1 MRNNIR
7 WLLTEAKLSNLDTNK
22 INLVGN
28 KLICYHLTS
37 HRKWGDYNPKIQDMI
52 DNPIVKHP
60 KQERSDNDSRAMR
73 IVKNLKDSDRI
84 SLRDT
89 YDIEE
94 KVIMDMISDPYTD
107 TSGFSAGGGDYHGK
121 GLYTCYKF
129 NPEIA
134 WHYGNICLVFEIDIS
149 NFIITF
155 EDLAKQVHGED
166 WRIKDQLLK
175 LYQLEERS
183 PESIETYKKVLSEI
197 PDNELEM
204 SKTIYSSTGRTANIS
219 LSLMRRLSKLLITS
233 FYEGIILLGDT
244 DGPVCVSFYPKY
256 DAKLIGL
263 GRLNED
269 SPEIVDW
276 YDSLDDFLGG
286 RAKLKQDFETL
297 NSIAEE
303 ITDPAEKAEMKSEDR
318 PPFDMEY
325 LEITTFFNG
334 DSRYVDS
341 TVDKMFELY
350 NDIKSSGD
358 TRKFEFFLKSFKNSR
373 YPFEDSAVKSPEY
386 NELIDEVINYYKK
399 QNKNLDASFFSAVL
413 ESYLVNNLTATDLFL
428 TSGIDVCLNDKTF
441 KQNSWTARA
450 FDFKIKK
457 YLKINSVS
465 SKVQSLLDEKLNE
478 FGPNMVIMSRRAE
491 KIAEFYAN
499 TDEINKNK
507 IISMLIDELPQAG
520 TIYWKEVTP
529 ENFNAANNILENII
543 DSLIK
548 NKPNFNY
555 EFNFVRYLYNDLPDV
570 KYFSNK
576 IDEFIAS
583 SFLNNMDEIKKDPNT
598 SFFINTIKYIKRK
611 LGSSHPT
618 VLEAESLVSLS
629 KEQAANDIEM
639 FIEKLNMGQITSRKL
654 KDKIGDFKDDL
665 SYVSYLSSQSKDWF
679 RKLFDAVIKNI
690 TVKNFKVLG
699 KAETAFLLAIIMS
712 HDIALTKEEQFAFTR
727 KFGKSDYGN
736 KNDIANYKHLDP
748 DVFIELLGPDLAK
761 GGMGAG
767 LSFKGYE
774 YSPGIYRLLYKHRKV
789 VDLFCEVA
797 KPGLMKMI
805 ILNINDELSGKSKP
819 THTWGDSGMLRS
831 NGISYYL
838 GTLPYLGFPVE
849 QIKIS
854 DAINMNDISWF
865 EYFANKAKDNP
876 GRGLKKPIAAL
887 EQTINSKKP
896 TQTDKAQD
904 SLDPQL
910 DLSHRKIFGNSL
922 KEIYKF

>member
-1 MRNNIR
+1 MKKNIR
-7 WLLTEAKLSNLDTNK
+7 WLLTEARLSNLNTNK
-22 INLVGN
+22 INFIDG

-37 HRKWGDYNPKIQDMI
+37 KRKWLDYNES
-52 DNPIVKHP
+52 VKRMDSPDTHP
-60 KQERSDNDSRAMR
+60 DKEILPTDTKTQSIIKR
-73 IVKNLKDSDRI
+73 ITNARKNKRPEEWQ
-84 SLRDT
+84 
-89 YDIEE
+89 IEE
-94 KVIMDMISDPYTD
+94 FVIEDMISDPYTD
-107 TSGFSAGGGDYHGK
+107 TSGFSAGDGDYHGK

-129 NPEIA
+129 NPKIA
-134 WHYGNICLVFEIDIS
+134 GAYGNICLVFEIDIS

-166 WRIKDQLLK
+166 WKIKDQLLK

-183 PESIETYKKVLSEI
+183 PESIEAYKRVLSEI
-197 PDNELEM
+197 PDNDYKM
-204 SKTIYSSTGRTANIS
+204 GKTINSTSRTANIS
-219 LSLMRRLSKLLITS
+219 LSLMQRLSKLNITS
-233 FYEGIILLGDT
+233 FYEGIILFGTT

-263 GRLNED
+263 GRLNKD
-269 SPEIVDW
+269 RPEIVDW
-276 YDSLDDFLGG
+276 YDSLNDFLGG
-286 RAKLKQDFETL
+286 RAKLKQDFETI

-303 ITDPAEKAEMKSEDR
+303 LTDPAEKAEMKSEDR

-350 NDIKSSGD
+350 RDTKSSGD
-358 TRKFEFFLKSFKNSR
+358 TRKFEFFLKAFRNSR

-457 YLKINSVS
+457 YLERNTVS
-465 SKVQSLLDEKLNE
+465 SEVQSLLDEKLNE

-507 IISMLIDELPQAG
+507 IISILIDELPQAG

-529 ENFNAANNILENII
+529 ENFNAANDILENII

-548 NKPNFNY
+548 NNPNFNY
-555 EFNFVRYLYNDLPDV
+555 EFYFVRYLYNDLPDV

-576 IDEFIAS
+576 VDEFIAS
-583 SFLNNMDEIKKDPNT
+583 SFLNNMDEIKSESNT
-598 SFFINTIKYIKRK
+598 SFFINIMTYIKQK
-611 LGSSHPT
+611 LGSSHPV

-654 KDKIGDFKDDL
+654 KDKIDDFKDDL
-665 SYVSYLSSQSKDWF
+665 SYVAYLSSQLKDWF
-679 RKLFDAVIKNI
+679 KKLFDAVIKNI

-736 KNDIANYKHLDP
+736 KNDIANYKYLDP

-805 ILNINDELSGKSKP
+805 ILNLNDELAGKSNP
-819 THTWGDSGMLRS
+819 VHTWGNSGMLRS

-876 GRGLKKPIAAL
+876 SRGLKKPIAAL
-887 EQTINSKKP
+887 EQTINSKKT